1 MRKFFV
7 YFLILG
13 VLATTALLTRA
24 QLPDYITT
32 GSLEKGHFVARASLS
47 GGSLEANLT
56 NAKREVAR
64 KIFNNAKTLLNG
76 EQQKP
81 KNMWVPAE
89 YKTTLDNLEKMRLE
103 KSHLAH
109 LIRERRE
116 SKWVYVNVKNHEAT
130 RAYLDLQNDLKRQ
143 INGLLTNAAQMEA
156 VNPQQALQP
165 YLKTYPLYERLKEAT
180 LLEQSTRLQQNH
192 DPTAAI
198 AKLIEA
204 ARGTS
209 GGELGMSFPDVTQR
223 VNQIQHQGRLIDDV
237 HQIGRS
243 IAEQL
248 SVQASGMKKGKVT
261 FSGFNYKNSSQH
273 TAVSGD
279 LMATLIQLLENDGW
293 NVVPPVRG
301 ALPMEVSI
309 NIQGAFQDG
318 VHGLQCQTTAYNV
331 DTGHTVVNS
340 VVNLDPGF
348 EAQLK
353 PGNYDALQTHEVAA
367 QSIKIDTHA
376 LQRAV
381 LPRTFTGQE
390 LHLQAWTD
398 KQIYYE
404 GDRMDVLCRV
414 NQPAYVRLIYVLADP
429 DGQGPQYTL
438 LHDNHHVQQVGSDV
452 IIGQF
457 RIAPP
462 FGSEE
467 LIVLAQKDPF
477 PRISTVK
484 VGGYNYIDAQN
495 TQAALAM
502 IHRPTR
508 GALPMNENNER
519 LPILTQA
526 KK

>member
-32 GSLEKGHFVARASLS
+32 GSLEEGHFAAKASLS
-47 GGSLEANLT
+47 GGSPEANLT

-89 YKTTLDNLEKMRLE
+89 YSPTLDNLEKIRLD
-103 KSHLAH
+103 KSHLAK
-109 LIRERRE
+109 LISERRE
-116 SKWVYVNVKNHEAT
+116 PKWVYVNVKNHEAA
-130 RAYLDLQNDLKRQ
+130 RAYLDMQNDLKRQ
-143 INGLLTNAAQMEA
+143 INGLLANAAQKET

-165 YLKTYPLYERLKEAT
+165 YLKTYPLYEQLKEAV
-180 LLEQSTRLQQNH
+180 LLEQATRLQQND
-192 DPTAAI
+192 DPTEAI
-198 AKLIEA
+198 AKLIET

-209 GGELGMSFPDVTQR
+209 GGELDMSFPNVTQR
-223 VNQIQHQGRLIDDV
+223 VNQIQHQGRLIDNV
-237 HQIGRS
+237 HEIGRS
-243 IAEQL
+243 IAQQL
-248 SVQASGMKKGKVT
+248 SVQASGMRKGKVT
-261 FSGFNYKNSSQH
+261 FSGFNYKNSTQH
-273 TAVSGD
+273 TAVSGE
-279 LMATLIQLLENDGW
+279 LMTTLIQLLVNDGW
-293 NVVPPVRG
+293 DVVPPVRG

-309 NIQGAFQDG
+309 NIQGTFQDG

-331 DTGHTVVNS
+331 DTGQTVVNS
-340 VVNLDPGF
+340 VVNLDPGLDTK
-348 EAQLK
+348 LK

-367 QSIKIDTHA
+367 QSIKMETHA
-376 LQRAV
+376 SQRDAQ
-381 LPRTFTGQE
+381 PRTFTGQE
-390 LHLQAWTD
+390 LHLEAWTD
-398 KQIYYE
+398 KQIYSE
-404 GDRMDVLCRV
+404 GDRMTVLCRV

-429 DGQGPQYTL
+429 DGQGPKYTL
-438 LHDNHHVQQVGSDV
+438 LHDNTHVQQAGSDV
-452 IIGQF
+452 TIGQF

-477 PRISTVK
+477 PRIPTVK
-484 VGGYNYIDAQN
+484 MGGYNYIDARS
-495 TQAALAM
+495 TEAALAM
-502 IHRPTR
+502 IHPPTR